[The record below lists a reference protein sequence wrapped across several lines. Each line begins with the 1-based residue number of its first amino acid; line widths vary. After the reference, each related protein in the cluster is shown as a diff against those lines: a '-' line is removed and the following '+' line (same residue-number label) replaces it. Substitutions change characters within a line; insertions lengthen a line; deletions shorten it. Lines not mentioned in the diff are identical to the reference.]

1 MGKMKT
7 EQSKKMANFRKAHN
21 MAEAYAM
28 AKNNEMLERFLN
40 ESGISQAMY
49 GYYQDIQITWKKMR
63 DEKTVALEAANVAQ
77 DEIKKQSIQNDLDD
91 LNGNIDEEIMTPAEF
106 MTKLKSDL
114 DLPFG
119 GAIALS
125 YAIGY
130 ADHANGAKVNFYK
143 PTKKPDVPNIKMAD
157 ASEKPVEL
165 LGPTTPEHEAYCA
178 QAPRIITDLSVVK

>member
-63 DEKTVALEAANVAQ
+63 DEKT
-77 DEIKKQSIQNDLDD
+77 
-91 LNGNIDEEIMTPAEF
+91 
-106 MTKLKSDL
+106 
-114 DLPFG
+114 
-119 GAIALS
+119 
-125 YAIGY
+125 
-130 ADHANGAKVNFYK
+130 
-143 PTKKPDVPNIKMAD
+143 
-157 ASEKPVEL
+157 
-165 LGPTTPEHEAYCA
+165 
-178 QAPRIITDLSVVK
+178 